1 VTLNSIQPTSIFLMS
16 MDPNNDHTFWGISY
30 PVVSNGFKTN

>member
-1 VTLNSIQPTSIFLMS
+1 VTLNSIQPTSIFLMF
-16 MDPNNDHTFWGISY
+16 MNPNDDYTFWWISY

>member
-1 VTLNSIQPTSIFLMS
+1 MFMN
-16 MDPNNDHTFWGISY
+16 PNDDYTFWWISY